1 MTVSPD
7 VSYLQYVLDS
17 NPQTIVASAGS
28 GSASN
33 LTNYFGSM
41 TKTAVMRFQAL
52 YANDILT
59 PAGLTNPTG
68 NVGPLTIKKLNSLLP
83 SLSNGSIQSDATGSA
98 SGSSN
103 GSSGVNGATLASQYS
118 LSTTPVSISAS
129 DFINAATSSASGNI
143 YTLNDQSP
151 DLSTQANNANSD
163 LSILDFST
171 YNAVGGQV
179 VSIFGEG
186 FNPSGNTVY
195 LGPVNIGSYV
205 SSNLGSQISF
215 VVPQAAPT
223 GQYQI
228 SVANSLGTTT
238 SGSIFLSVTNTLTA
252 NLASTTPTV
261 AIQTTPTVTGVY
273 PTTSSNINDLI
284 TVYGSYFSNSNTVTT
299 NLGSIQGVQSSDG
312 KSLSFLIGSLPY
324 YQTAFSQYKGKAIN
338 VIIKVTNEYGKS
350 DTSATL
356 VINFPNTSL
365 PTVNQNASSIS
376 SQVSNSQTGSS
387 NSQSITTSSNG
398 VSSGTAATTATC
410 PSGYT
415 CTAIS
420 NANPTLAN
428 VGTYPTQTQVSNALS
443 TLGVGATTNAG
454 TTQTTTSSGTNY
466 TGAAIAVGAVAGTAI
481 VASALGGGTAAASAG
496 ASAAGSAAGSS
507 AGTSAAGTLLTPTFG
522 GKILEWL
529 PCLDGNVYM
538 IIDDYST
545 NIPLTLIYDPKISR
559 LDQGF
564 TINSPTSVGA
574 YVLGGYLRTTDT
586 CTLPGDPVTILTALN
601 VVDPLIGIGIS
612 PI

>member
-1 MTVSPD
+1 M
-7 VSYLQYVLDS
+7 
-17 NPQTIVASAGS
+17 
-28 GSASN
+28 
-33 LTNYFGSM
+33 
-41 TKTAVMRFQAL
+41 
-52 YANDILT
+52 
-59 PAGLTNPTG
+59 
-68 NVGPLTIKKLNSLLP
+68 
-83 SLSNGSIQSDATGSA
+83 
-98 SGSSN
+98 
-103 GSSGVNGATLASQYS
+103 
-118 LSTTPVSISAS
+118 
-129 DFINAATSSASGNI
+129 
-143 YTLNDQSP
+143 
-151 DLSTQANNANSD
+151 
-163 LSILDFST
+163 
-171 YNAVGGQV
+171 
-179 VSIFGEG
+179 
-186 FNPSGNTVY
+186 
-195 LGPVNIGSYV
+195 NIGSYV
-205 SSNLGSQISF
+205 STNLGSQISF

-238 SGSIFLSVTNTLTA
+238 SGSIFLSVTNTPTA
-252 NLASTTPTV
+252 SIASTTPTV
-261 AIQTTPTVTGVY
+261 AVQTTPTVTGVY
-273 PTTSSNINDLI
+273 PATSSNINDLI
-284 TVYGSYFSNSNTVTT
+284 TVYGSYFTNNNTITT
-299 NLGSIQGVQSSDG
+299 NLGSIQGVQSPDG

-365 PTVNQNASSIS
+365 PTVNQDASSIS
-376 SQVSNSQTGSS
+376 SQVSNSQTS
-387 NSQSITTSSNG
+387 NSNGQTSITTSTNG
-398 VSSGTAATTATC
+398 SSGGTVANTATC
-410 PSGYT
+410 PAGYT

-443 TLGVGATTNAG
+443 TLGVGATTNTG

-466 TGAAIAVGAVAGTAI
+466 KGAAIAVGAVAGTAI
-481 VASALGGGTAAASAG
+481 VASALGGGTAAAGSAAASAG

-574 YVLGGYLRTTDT
+574 YVLGGYVRTTDT